1 MVVVPPGVVV
11 VVSPGIVV
19 VVSPGIVVVVS
30 PGVVVVVVVSTGV
43 VVVVTGPSHFLKTLK
58 GRSMVTCWVT
68 PFLVAFPIMR
78 STFPPSLIGTT
89 GPTIGS

>member
-1 MVVVPPGVVV
+1 MVVVPTGVVVVVPSGVVV
-11 VVSPGIVV
+11 VVSTGIVV
-19 VVSPGIVVVVS
+19 VST
-30 PGVVVVVVVSTGV
+30 GVVVVVVVSTGV